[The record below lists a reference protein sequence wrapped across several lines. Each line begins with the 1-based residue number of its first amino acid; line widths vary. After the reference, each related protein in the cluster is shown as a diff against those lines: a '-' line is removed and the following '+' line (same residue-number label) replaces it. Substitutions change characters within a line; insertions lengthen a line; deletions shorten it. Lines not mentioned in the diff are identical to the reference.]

1 MPKKGLK
8 VGKDVLNKKSSGIL
22 TVKEREALEKWKAQK
37 LAEDL
42 AKEEKDEEKE
52 QELHGKKITSKMI
65 EDREPTIP
73 TGLTEEE
80 RQVLRQLKKQRQKKP
95 KPKVKVEVT

>member
-22 TVKEREALEKWKAQK
+22 TVKEREGFEKWKAQK

-42 AKEEKDEEKE
+42 AKQEKDAEKE
-52 QELHGKKITSKMI
+52 QELHGKKLVSKMI
-65 EDREPTIP
+65 EDREPKP
-73 TGLTEEE
+73 EGLSLEEWTQLKALAKQKRLKVKKVVLKEEE
-80 RQVLRQLKKQRQKKP
+80 
-95 KPKVKVEVT
+95 